1 MTKNGRGRPR
11 SEENDRAIMAAVRE
25 ILAQDGFEGLRF
37 DALARVAGV
46 SRPSIYRRWANKA
59 DLLNDIA
66 YETRWDLPTE
76 LIEGDLRGTI
86 RNVLGYVLAYYR
98 KPEIRAAVLG
108 ALASMP
114 STERAPSE
122 LAVEA
127 ERDTRGAVARLV
139 AEAQAA
145 GLMRPAVQADALYD
159 LIMGSIVYRAIFS
172 TQTDADRLPDDL
184 VDVIMDGVSA
194 GQDS

>member
-37 DALARVAGV
+37 DALARAAGV
-46 SRPSIYRRWANKA
+46 SRPSIYRRWASKA

-66 YETRWDLPTE
+66 YETKWDIPVDLVD
-76 LIEGDLRGTI
+76 GDLRGAI
-86 RNVLGYVLAYYR
+86 RAILGYVAAYYC

-122 LAVEA
+122 LAAQA
-127 ERDTRGAVARLV
+127 ESETRAAVARLV
-139 AEAQAA
+139 VQAQVA
-145 GLMRPAVQADALYD
+145 GLMHK
-159 LIMGSIVYRAIFS
+159 
-172 TQTDADRLPDDL
+172 
-184 VDVIMDGVSA
+184 
-194 GQDS
+194 